1 MKEKIVMNA
10 VMNRKADCYETK
22 KCVVEKV
29 IDVHE
34 TEFKKMLEKP
44 LERNYYLEPYRRLM
58 GFYNDAY
65 HCVLFV
71 DQNSGDGLLVNS
83 EGSGYARYSQFIP
96 NAKDIILK
104 QEQSLAL
111 DDLKTH
117 MDSCI
122 NKWLKQYAN
131 EDKFSI
137 SLTDLINDSD
147 LAGLFVDYA
156 SEVLCN
162 DPRIET
168 CELTHNTIDVTK
180 RELTETKLYC
190 PLTFQIE
197 PEEDE
202 DYGDLTEVDS
212 ANYIHYDDEINEII
226 SKEFDHDEDEREHG
240 LNAYTRSEHLAKKVY
255 SIFPSVETR
264 DGDLYGVVT
273 IKSYGELERADL
285 IELTEEIEGQ
295 LADGFGEGFE
305 QHEIR
310 LGEDVVYISF
320 WNSEDNYFIK
330 PESEVFSQQEITQ
343 EMGGLC

>member
-1 MKEKIVMNA
+1 MAEKLILNA

-22 KCVVEKV
+22 KCVVKKV

-44 LERNYYLEPYRRLM
+44 LERNYYLAPYRSLI
-58 GFYNDAY
+58 GFYDNAY
-65 HCVLFV
+65 HCILFV

-83 EGSGYARYSQFIP
+83 EGSDYAQYSQFIP

-117 MDSCI
+117 MDCCI
-122 NKWLKQYAN
+122 DKWLKHHTN

-137 SLTDLINDSD
+137 SLTDLVNDSD
-147 LAGLFVDYA
+147 LSELFVDYA
-156 SEVLCN
+156 SEALCG

-202 DYGDLTEVDS
+202 DYGDLMEVDS
-212 ANYIHYDDEINEII
+212 ANYIYYDDEINEKIRQ
-226 SKEFDHDEDEREHG
+226 EFEHDEDEREHG
-240 LNAYTRSEHLAKKVY
+240 LNAYTHSDYLEKKVY

-273 IKSYGELERADL
+273 IKSYGELDKADL

-305 QHEIR
+305 QREIE
-310 LGEDVVYISF
+310 LGEDNVYISF
-320 WNSEDNYFIK
+320 WHSGDDYYMK
-330 PESEVFSQQEITQ
+330 PESEVFSEQKFEQT
-343 EMGGLC
+343 MGGLN